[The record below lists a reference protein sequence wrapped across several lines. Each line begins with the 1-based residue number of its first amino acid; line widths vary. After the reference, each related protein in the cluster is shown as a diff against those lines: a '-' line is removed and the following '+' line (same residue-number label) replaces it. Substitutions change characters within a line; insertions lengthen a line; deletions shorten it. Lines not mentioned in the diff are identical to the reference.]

1 MKIAIALE
9 DGHVSLHFG
18 HAPVFRVFET
28 DGNKILGHQDH
39 PNPGHAPGV
48 IPRWLSGLAVDV
60 IIAGGMGPRAEELF
74 REAGVRPVIGAR
86 GEAEEV
92 ARAFLDG
99 TLRCGDSSCGHV
111 TGEGHGEHHHH

>member
-48 IPRWLSGLAVDV
+48 IPRWLSGMAVDV

-74 REAGVRPVIGAR
+74 KEAGVRPVIGAR

-92 ARAFLDG
+92 ARA
-99 TLRCGDSSCGHV
+99 
-111 TGEGHGEHHHH
+111 